1 LTSKGS
7 FWKGEALEETTRHP
21 NTGVDIGICN
31 NDQNVYILLSW
42 IEGKSLDEK
51 MTSISDKKQYNIGIE
66 AGRIQKNFFSFC
78 SKWTR
83 RLGTENVNKV
93 EMLLRVKSE
102 FMLESCPAPPKSA
115 PGPDC

>member
-42 IEGKSLDEK
+42 IEGESLDEK
-51 MTSISDKKQYNIGIE
+51 MTSISDKKHYKIGIE
-66 AGRIQKNFFSFC
+66 AGRIQKNFLQF
-78 SKWTR
+78 
-83 RLGTENVNKV
+83 
-93 EMLLRVKSE
+93 LLQVDKKIGNRE
-102 FMLESCPAPPKSA
+102 C
-115 PGPDC
+115 

>member
-66 AGRIQKNFFSFC
+66 AGRIQKNFLQF
-78 SKWTR
+78 
-83 RLGTENVNKV
+83 
-93 EMLLRVKSE
+93 LLQVDKKIGNRE
-102 FMLESCPAPPKSA
+102 C
-115 PGPDC
+115 

>member
-42 IEGKSLDEK
+42 IEGESLDEK

-66 AGRIQKNFFSFC
+66 AGRIQKNFLQF
-78 SKWTR
+78 
-83 RLGTENVNKV
+83 
-93 EMLLRVKSE
+93 LLQVDKKIGNRE
-102 FMLESCPAPPKSA
+102 C
-115 PGPDC
+115 